1 MEYSIFCKLY
11 ICDLLKL
18 DYICNELE
26 LKYPMPSTD
35 DLITELEQVVE
46 KLLQE
51 KRKLSSDLEQIK
63 SANKVL
69 QSHLDQHVKDIK
81 DLQNK
86 NKEMKVV
93 SGLNGSIEH
102 KRLMKHKLNSL
113 IKEVDL
119 CIAEVKNKTI

>member
-63 SANKVL
+63 SVNKVL

>member
-1 MEYSIFCKLY
+1 
-11 ICDLLKL
+11 
-18 DYICNELE
+18 
-26 LKYPMPSTD
+26 MPSTD

>member
-1 MEYSIFCKLY
+1 MESSIFCKLY

-18 DYICNELE
+18 EYICNELE